1 MKSEVKSEVR
11 GRMKTKVRIKE
22 LMEKDKYIT
31 YIEIAQNIG
40 ITASGVEKSVRKM
53 RESVEIVRHGAENGG
68 YWEVLK

>member
-40 ITASGVEKSVRKM
+40 ITASGDEKSVRNM